1 MTKYGILKSS
11 QPIIMALHWDVTCDG
26 CEKTNLV
33 GYRYKCLRC
42 DNYDLCSEC
51 YESELETADHSRNHP
66 FQCLLDR
73 AARELHFN
81 GAEIPDLCAD
91 SFTCPICGKMGHAA
105 KELVKHVQSKHLGD
119 NTPVICPLCAAVPS
133 ADTLRMSNLVNHMTV
148 MHGTSILRIGGGADN
163 NQVVC
168 TEAAEWPPIGHVH
181 AQSHGLGNR
190 RDQVLTFGCGHG
202 HIPAHGHGPG
212 AGPGRCQ
219 GLGQRHGRAY
229 GHGHGHVNDLGH
241 GRLIGCFTDCDSSAT
256 MRHTDLNLGSMS
268 ELLHQELQP
277 ISNPSPSEPPLANEE
292 SYSDIDSDDARV

>member
-1 MTKYGILKSS
+1 MDT
-11 QPIIMALHWDVTCDG
+11 LHWDVTCDG

-148 MHGTSILRIGGGADN
+148 MHGTSILRIGGGSGGGSGGGADS

-168 TEAAEWPPIGHVH
+168 TEAAEWPPTGHVH

-202 HIPAHGHGPG
+202 HIPAHGPV

-219 GLGQRHGRAY
+219 GLIQRHGRAY
-229 GHGHGHVNDLGH
+229 GHGHGHVNGF
-241 GRLIGCFTDCDSSAT
+241 GRLIGCCKHWKRESMFRNVALYAQPWLEDHSSLNGGMQT
-256 MRHTDLNLGSMS
+256 TRDPDLDLS
-268 ELLHQELQP
+268 
-277 ISNPSPSEPPLANEE
+277 NEE
-292 SYSDIDSDDARV
+292 KYHDAFTADDAHI